1 MRDDKRTWSA
11 TELIRL
17 LGTGSYGSVYQGV
30 CEGEKVAVKVLQL
43 VAGSEADIN
52 NELRQLRGCDHENII
67 AYRDAFVGKTQ
78 QVIAQPATRLAPAPK
93 ALWVVMEYCEAG
105 SCLDVMRER
114 GRGFD
119 EPCVAHISCCVLRGL
134 DYLHTQ
140 RKVIHRD
147 IKAANVLLNAR
158 GEVKLADLGIVAQL
172 QNTMSKRGT
181 MIGTPHWMAP
191 EALSHAAGICEG
203 GYGTAVDVWS
213 LGITVIELSERDPP
227 FFDASSVYG
236 AMLRIVQGP
245 PAKLGP
251 QTAGSRRMR
260 DFIAAA
266 LVKDPAQRPDASA
279 LLSHPFVQQSTGCEL
294 SATVRAL
301 LAGRRQEGDEAEAVV
316 PPMSLDLV
324 ELEENLRPAREAE
337 DKAELEAAACLA
349 STLLVPGSA
358 DAASGKGS
366 EELRTLHLQPVGQ
379 GAAQGAGRARSLSSP
394 YNTGGSVSREAS
406 PEDEKGPGVPWA
418 LQLPPSPES
427 DQTRRRSRGYSE
439 GARVVS
445 RAITPRAGTPRAA
458 GAPAAAAAAE
468 ADAKEPLDDLLS
480 LAASWAVQLRD
491 LWNRN
496 VECYQFPVPPE
507 PKVPRGYLV
516 FAEQNGGCFE
526 LRWSVDKPE
535 GALAAF
541 TPSQPVPA
549 FKLTNNGGRSE
560 LCRAVGGP
568 NVKKFY
574 RGWLQYIKLAAQS
587 GARLA
592 FHSNVAKQPVA
603 IYVMLR
609 GDSTIVPLKVGGEAV
624 PLGGVFAVA
633 VVGARNDGL
642 RGVRQLEPQVF
653 LSIGD
658 KIGASMPLGER

>member
-1 MRDDKRTWSA
+1 MRSMRDDKRTWSA

-191 EALSHAAGICEG
+191 RSVDDPEYSSARWWAAVRLGDAAPEALSHAAGICEG

-245 PAKLGP
+245 PAK
-251 QTAGSRRMR
+251 
-260 DFIAAA
+260 
-266 LVKDPAQRPDASA
+266 
-279 LLSHPFVQQSTGCEL
+279 C
-294 SATVRAL
+294 RAL
-301 LAGRRQEGDEAEAVV
+301 EAQ
-316 PPMSLDLV
+316 V
-324 ELEENLRPAREAE
+324 E
-337 DKAELEAAACLA
+337 D
-349 STLLVPGSA
+349 
-358 DAASGKGS
+358 
-366 EELRTLHLQPVGQ
+366 
-379 GAAQGAGRARSLSSP
+379 
-394 YNTGGSVSREAS
+394 
-406 PEDEKGPGVPWA
+406 
-418 LQLPPSPES
+418 
-427 DQTRRRSRGYSE
+427 
-439 GARVVS
+439 
-445 RAITPRAGTPRAA
+445 
-458 GAPAAAAAAE
+458 
-468 ADAKEPLDDLLS
+468 
-480 LAASWAVQLRD
+480 
-491 LWNRN
+491 
-496 VECYQFPVPPE
+496 
-507 PKVPRGYLV
+507 
-516 FAEQNGGCFE
+516 
-526 LRWSVDKPE
+526 
-535 GALAAF
+535 
-541 TPSQPVPA
+541 
-549 FKLTNNGGRSE
+549 
-560 LCRAVGGP
+560 
-568 NVKKFY
+568 
-574 RGWLQYIKLAAQS
+574 
-587 GARLA
+587 
-592 FHSNVAKQPVA
+592 
-603 IYVMLR
+603 
-609 GDSTIVPLKVGGEAV
+609 
-624 PLGGVFAVA
+624 AVA
-633 VVGARNDGL
+633 
-642 RGVRQLEPQVF
+642 
-653 LSIGD
+653 
-658 KIGASMPLGER
+658 

>member
-1 MRDDKRTWSA
+1 MRTWSA

-191 EALSHAAGICEG
+191 RSVDDPEYSSARWWAAVRLGDAVSQPPQHGRCAHASSRRDRPAELVRCDAALSAPLRPSLHASQAPEALSHAAGICEG

-245 PAKLGP
+245 PA
-251 QTAGSRRMR
+251 M
-260 DFIAAA
+260 
-266 LVKDPAQRPDASA
+266 
-279 LLSHPFVQQSTGCEL
+279 C
-294 SATVRAL
+294 RAL
-301 LAGRRQEGDEAEAVV
+301 EAQ
-316 PPMSLDLV
+316 V
-324 ELEENLRPAREAE
+324 E
-337 DKAELEAAACLA
+337 D
-349 STLLVPGSA
+349 
-358 DAASGKGS
+358 
-366 EELRTLHLQPVGQ
+366 
-379 GAAQGAGRARSLSSP
+379 
-394 YNTGGSVSREAS
+394 
-406 PEDEKGPGVPWA
+406 
-418 LQLPPSPES
+418 
-427 DQTRRRSRGYSE
+427 
-439 GARVVS
+439 
-445 RAITPRAGTPRAA
+445 
-458 GAPAAAAAAE
+458 
-468 ADAKEPLDDLLS
+468 
-480 LAASWAVQLRD
+480 
-491 LWNRN
+491 
-496 VECYQFPVPPE
+496 
-507 PKVPRGYLV
+507 
-516 FAEQNGGCFE
+516 
-526 LRWSVDKPE
+526 
-535 GALAAF
+535 
-541 TPSQPVPA
+541 
-549 FKLTNNGGRSE
+549 
-560 LCRAVGGP
+560 
-568 NVKKFY
+568 
-574 RGWLQYIKLAAQS
+574 
-587 GARLA
+587 
-592 FHSNVAKQPVA
+592 
-603 IYVMLR
+603 
-609 GDSTIVPLKVGGEAV
+609 
-624 PLGGVFAVA
+624 AVA
-633 VVGARNDGL
+633 
-642 RGVRQLEPQVF
+642 
-653 LSIGD
+653 
-658 KIGASMPLGER
+658 